1 MRTLAIKLNRKV
13 EYYQWIENSKSE
25 TRDKIG
31 GGQETVTT
39 YTYESKWVD
48 KPVKSSE
55 FKDPEYKNLNFV
67 LTTIEEKDQLAD
79 NVTFGA
85 YTLPEFIKRSISGN
99 VPADV
104 QMTDEQVREWNKA
117 LHTSV
122 SVRDSVSL
130 VHSDKN
136 TVYFGQSPNS
146 PRVGDVRIT
155 FYKVMP
161 ADISLIAKVNGET
174 FEDYKTQNG
183 ESFSRVEMGT
193 VSADNMFQNA
203 QDENNMLTW
212 ILRIVGLL
220 LVVFGVKSM
229 FSLLPTLFKVLPF
242 LGNIVDAGVGLV
254 CWIFGLAWS
263 LIVIAIAWLVYRPVI
278 GILLL
283 VAAVAGIIFLKSR
296 SKKTVP
302 QS

>member
-1 MRTLAIKLNRKV
+1 
-13 EYYQWIENSKSE
+13 
-25 TRDKIG
+25 
-31 GGQETVTT
+31 
-39 YTYESKWVD
+39 
-48 KPVKSSE
+48 
-55 FKDPEYKNLNFV
+55 
-67 LTTIEEKDQLAD
+67 
-79 NVTFGA
+79 
-85 YTLPEFIKRSISGN
+85 
-99 VPADV
+99 
-104 QMTDEQVREWNKA
+104 
-117 LHTSV
+117 
-122 SVRDSVSL
+122 
-130 VHSDKN
+130 
-136 TVYFGQSPNS
+136 
-146 PRVGDVRIT
+146 
-155 FYKVMP
+155 
-161 ADISLIAKVNGET
+161 
-174 FEDYKTQNG
+174 
-183 ESFSRVEMGT
+183 
-193 VSADNMFQNA
+193 MFQNA